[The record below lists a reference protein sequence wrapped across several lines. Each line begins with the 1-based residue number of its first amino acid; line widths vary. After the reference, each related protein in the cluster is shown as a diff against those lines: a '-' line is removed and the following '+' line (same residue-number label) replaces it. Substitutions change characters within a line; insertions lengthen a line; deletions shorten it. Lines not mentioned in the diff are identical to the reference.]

1 MNHFNLYFL
10 AHGLLLSSICAY
22 HGNSVVAKK
31 DNGVIDPFSTTPER
45 EFHVLMTTNIESD
58 GSMKMMRST
67 PTELSPLRIINVPTT
82 NATTIARGGALLAMN
97 ETNDA
102 SDAEFR
108 SLLETRSNSGG
119 FPGVFTVKCSYNKNI
134 KRVTG
139 CGNTVDAIGFCAIT
153 TDDVKST
160 SKVKVKGKC
169 YEKNWV
175 GEFDECMNDLVG
187 NKNNNSCIGGYC
199 KNGTCVPYLKMNQK
213 CTVFDRNS
221 PDSECAKGLR
231 CAKKRGTSFGKCKP
245 GNPRLLQRSLH
256 FAEEL

>member
-10 AHGLLLSSICAY
+10 AHGLLLSSIY
-22 HGNSVVAKK
+22 HGNSVLAEK
-31 DNGVIDPFSTTPER
+31 DSGVIDPFSTTPER

-58 GSMKMMRST
+58 GSMKMMST

-102 SDAEFR
+102 SDASDAEFR
-108 SLLETRSNSGG
+108 SLTRSNSG
-119 FPGVFTVKCSYNKNI
+119 FPGFVPAGFKCSYNKNSR
-134 KRVTG
+134 RVTS
-139 CGNTVDAIGFCAIT
+139 CGNTVDATEFCGIT

-160 SKVKVKGKC
+160 SKVKVKGTC
-169 YEKNWV
+169 YEKYDLK
-175 GEFDECMNDLVG
+175 EFNLCKNDLVG
-187 NKNNNSCIGGYC
+187 NNYNNSCKEGYC
-199 KNGTCVPYLKMNQK
+199 KNGRCVPYLKKNQK

-221 PDSECAKGLR
+221 PDFECAKGFR
-231 CAKKRGTSFGKCKP
+231 CARGTSFGKCKP
-245 GNPRLLQRSLH
+245 GKVRSLL